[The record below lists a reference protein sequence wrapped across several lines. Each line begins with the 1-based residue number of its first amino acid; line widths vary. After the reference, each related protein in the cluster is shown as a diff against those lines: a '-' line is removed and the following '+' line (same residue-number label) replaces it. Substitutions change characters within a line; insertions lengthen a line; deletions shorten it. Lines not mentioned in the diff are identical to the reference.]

1 LDSKVG
7 EQGADQ
13 KAVEEEFRYMAYDKY
28 ADGKYLKHVIILSC
42 QWTAASFGTYLLLYL
57 NKYLA
62 GTIYLNY
69 YFDGIAGVVAY
80 IIGKPLYQFCKIKN
94 SFITSNAITLF
105 GATFILLFEGG
116 YISPYFIDSMGCPPS
131 GYPEGS
137 EKDRKYHLNKIIPW
151 FSFTAKVGTHL
162 TFSNS
167 FQASFSDQRVFPLLR
182 RATATGICN
191 FVGRG
196 LTIFAPLVAELDR
209 PLPMVFLLS
218 VTSIAFIAAF
228 FLPSRQD
235 YED

>member
-1 LDSKVG
+1 MGD
-7 EQGADQ
+7 QGADQ
-13 KAVEEEFRYMAYDKY
+13 KAIAEEFTFKQYDKY
-28 ADGKYLKHVIILSC
+28 ADSKYVKHVLILSS

-80 IIGKPLYQFCKIKN
+80 IIGKPLYQYCKIKN
-94 SFITSNAITLF
+94 SFITSNAITIF
-105 GATFILLFEGG
+105 GAIFILLFDGG
-116 YISPYFIDSMGCPPS
+116 YLSPYFIDSLGCPPS

-137 EKDRKYHLNKIIPW
+137 EKDKKYHLNKIIPW
-151 FSFTAKVGTHL
+151 FTFTAKVGTHL
-162 TFSNS
+162 TFSNA
-167 FQASFSDQRVFPLLR
+167 FQASFSDQRVFPLLK

-196 LTIFAPLVAELDR
+196 LTIFAPLVAELDK
-209 PLPMVFLLS
+209 PLPMIFLLV
-218 VTSIAFIAAF
+218 VTFIAFVASF

-235 YED
+235 YDDQD